1 MNGEE
6 QKGKRRTGTEM
17 RGARRNR
24 GWRLVAVAAR
34 AAAQAKEGWGRRN
47 VTAEGVGGQVR
58 ARQGQDKE
66 MEGKEKKGNK
76 RWAREGRATTCNRG
90 RGMEGKV
97 TARQGHEPEI

>member
-1 MNGEE
+1 METSSSSRKSSGTG
-6 QKGKRRTGTEM
+6 KGRM
-17 RGARRNR
+17 
-24 GWRLVAVAAR
+24 
-34 AAAQAKEGWGRRN
+34 GRRN

-97 TARQGHEPEI
+97 TARQGHEKEI